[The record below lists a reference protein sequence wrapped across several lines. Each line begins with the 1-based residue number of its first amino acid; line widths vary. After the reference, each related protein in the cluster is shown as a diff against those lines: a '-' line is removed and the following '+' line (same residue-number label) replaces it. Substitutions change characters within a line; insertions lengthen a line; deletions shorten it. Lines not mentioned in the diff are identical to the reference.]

1 MDKTQTLGKVGKVVD
16 TLGVIW
22 LLFILSKVGK
32 VGEFFCSIW
41 LLFRLGK
48 VGKVEIELFS

>member
-1 MDKTQTLGKVGKVVD
+1 MDKTQTLGKVGD
-16 TLGVIW
+16 TIWVLW
-22 LLFILSKVGK
+22 LLLIISKVGK
-32 VGEFFCSIW
+32 VGEIFCSIW